1 MGRSSDPSLI
11 FSSDAGIFTAPVR
24 GAYYFRFNGWEH
36 QYSSSISIELY
47 HNNRRITQS
56 YDTNDNV
63 GYVNVSNGF
72 VLHLEKG
79 DMIYLV
85 LTSGWTVYDNVYN
98 RTTFSGFLLFAM

>member
-1 MGRSSDPSLI
+1 MTSSFDK
-11 FSSDAGIFTAPVR
+11 VV
-24 GAYYFRFNGWEH
+24 
-36 QYSSSISIELY
+36 
-47 HNNRRITQS
+47 NN
-56 YDTNDNV
+56 